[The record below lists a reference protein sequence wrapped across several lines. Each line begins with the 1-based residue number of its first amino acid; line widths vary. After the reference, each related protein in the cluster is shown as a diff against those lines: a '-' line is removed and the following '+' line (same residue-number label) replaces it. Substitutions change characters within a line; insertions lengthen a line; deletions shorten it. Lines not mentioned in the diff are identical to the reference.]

1 MNGKDCLLAFASLE
15 KQALA
20 AEKDTGKIRQSFRQ
34 QKKRRVQLLCAVSGC
49 LFLAVVFA
57 GLIPRRPPATLPP
70 AAETEN
76 IRPSES
82 STVRAPAV
90 DPETDV
96 DPETG
101 VAGTLPTATGTPARN
116 EEPATQNTAEI
127 AVIPHWEEKSM
138 PEKYTGLEFGDTE
151 YRVGRNAIAPDCL
164 GEASGTAILIG
175 FDVYTNAVYRVP
187 TAVYALKDI
196 APACAVG
203 VRFET
208 GECRAYVNP
217 SYRPATLSQFI
228 RDLNLKNELRCGNAY
243 MDYHD
248 GDRTYHALTFADFDD
263 ALVWDLLLNE
273 DLPLQ
278 DTEEYQWSK
287 QLFSVAVSV
296 PALGYTNQGLWATEN
311 GWVVTNL
318 LETAKAFYI
327 GSARTRAFADALLA
341 GVPYTETV
349 GVQEGETGIP
359 E

>member
-15 KQALA
+15 NQALA
-20 AEKDTGKIRQSFRQ
+20 AEKDTEAIRHSFRQ
-34 QKKRRVQLLCAVSGC
+34 QKKRRIGLICAVCGC
-49 LFLAVVFA
+49 MLAAFVAIGLGSRRSPAVF
-57 GLIPRRPPATLPP
+57 PPPTG
-70 AAETEN
+70 TES
-76 IRPSES
+76 IRPSEPS
-82 STVRAPAV
+82 SARTPAV

-96 DPETG
+96 
-101 VAGTLPTATGTPARN
+101 AGTRQTETSAQN
-116 EEPATQNTAEI
+116 KEPATQQTAEM

-138 PEKYTGLEFGDTE
+138 LEKYTGLEFGDTE
-151 YRVGRNAIAPDCL
+151 YRVGRTAIAPDSL
-164 GEASGTAILIG
+164 GEAAGTATLVG
-175 FDVYTNAVYRVP
+175 FDVYTDAVYRVP
-187 TAVYALKDI
+187 TVVFALNNI

-208 GECRAYVNP
+208 GECCAYVNP
-217 SYRPATLSQFI
+217 SYQPATLSQFI

-243 MDYHD
+243 MDYRD
-248 GDRTYHALTFADFDD
+248 EDLTYHALTFADFDD

-273 DLPLQ
+273 DLPLR

-287 QLFSVAVSV
+287 QLFSVAVAV
-296 PALGYTNQGLWATEN
+296 PSLGYTNQGLWATEN

-327 GSARTRAFADALLA
+327 GPARARAFADALLA